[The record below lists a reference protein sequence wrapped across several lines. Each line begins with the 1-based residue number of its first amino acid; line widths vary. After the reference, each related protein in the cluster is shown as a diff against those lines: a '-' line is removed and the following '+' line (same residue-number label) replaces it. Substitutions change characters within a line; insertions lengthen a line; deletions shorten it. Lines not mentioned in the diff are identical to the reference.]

1 MWPCTSTWVRRS
13 GTPSTPSNASWPGT
27 TAARTGASSNTLG
40 VGRLREVHP
49 RLDDFLAVRD
59 RLDPKRVLANPH
71 LERILGP

>member
-1 MWPCTSTWVRRS
+1 MAVHQYV
-13 GTPSTPSNASWPGT
+13 G
-27 TAARTGASSNTLG
+27 AAVGDSFDAFERIVAGHDGRPHWGKQHTLG